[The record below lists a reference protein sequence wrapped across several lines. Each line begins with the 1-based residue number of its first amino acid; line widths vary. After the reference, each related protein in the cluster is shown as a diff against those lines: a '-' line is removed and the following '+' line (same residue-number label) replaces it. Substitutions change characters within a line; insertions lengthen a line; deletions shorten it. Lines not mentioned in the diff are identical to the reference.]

1 MRFFYMKS
9 HGDTLTSWNV
19 VFYIFMFL
27 KGMAMFVVILLIGT
41 GWSILKQHLNRTEKR
56 IVFVVLLLQP
66 QTAHPYLALHTQV
79 DLDEFGLDDNEDFDV
94 STRDLSPRR
103 GNPTGAS
110 HFQHV

>member
-1 MRFFYMKS
+1 MDFADNTTWHLSHTVATPGFYYLLFAHCGDTDTSLTFSVVSTFCESMRFFYMKS

-56 IVFVVLLLQP
+56 IVFVVLLL
-66 QTAHPYLALHTQV
+66 
-79 DLDEFGLDDNEDFDV
+79 
-94 STRDLSPRR
+94 
-103 GNPTGAS
+103 
-110 HFQHV
+110 